1 MKCRIAAVVSL
12 ALCCSGALGQ
22 SPRTA
27 ITAQV
32 GDAKIML
39 VAPKGDFAQVTSAVP
54 ELARL
59 GQEFTPPTNRLLA
72 HFVRTPDLQPK
83 TASRN
88 VVFTRYF
95 LVQTSLK
102 GEPIAVDPDQ
112 FGRAKKIF
120 HGQQAEMLAKLDPPV
135 AALVPRVGKLKAAEL
150 DGLKPG
156 DFFPAG
162 IFQDTDRA
170 LSFGTLSRLQYT
182 EGKYKAESLMLTVTT
197 ILLIKQ
203 KAIFLY
209 TYTKFNGPAD
219 LAWAKSTALAWSNEI
234 LALNQ

>member
-1 MKCRIAAVVSL
+1 MKYCVAVAIAL
-12 ALCCSGALGQ
+12 ACSGALGQ
-22 SPRTA
+22 SPRSA
-27 ITAQV
+27 ITATV

-39 VAPKGDFAQVTSAVP
+39 VAPKGDFAQVTAEVP

-59 GQEFTPPTNRLLA
+59 GKEFTPPSNRLLA
-72 HFVRTPDLQPK
+72 HFVRTSDLQPK
-83 TASRN
+83 TAGRN

-102 GEPIAVDPDQ
+102 GESIAVDPGQ

-120 HGQQAEMLAKLDPPV
+120 HAQQAEMLTKLDPPV
-135 AALVPRVGKLKAAEL
+135 AALAPRIDKLKAAEL
-150 DGLKPG
+150 AGLKPG
-156 DFFPAG
+156 DFLPAG
-162 IFQDTDRA
+162 IYQDTERA

-182 EGKYKAESLMLTVTT
+182 EGSYKAESLMLTVTT

-209 TYTKFNGPAD
+209 TYARFNGPAD
-219 LAWAKSTALAWSNEI
+219 LAWAKSTSLAWSNEI